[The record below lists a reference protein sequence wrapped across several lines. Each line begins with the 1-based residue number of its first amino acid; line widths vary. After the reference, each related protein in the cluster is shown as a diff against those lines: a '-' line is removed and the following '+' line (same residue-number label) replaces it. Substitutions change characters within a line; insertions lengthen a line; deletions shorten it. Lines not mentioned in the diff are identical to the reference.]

1 MLSYFVLDRV
11 AVLCALSIVFVC
23 CARRRGSVFWRLWV
37 VVGVIP
43 IVGLLA
49 YAALFILGVL
59 AWVILA

>member
-1 MLSYFVLDRV
+1 MLSYFVLVCV
-11 AVLCALSIVFVC
+11 AVLCALTIVFIR
-23 CARRRGSVFWRLWV
+23 CAQRRGAVSLRSWL

-49 YAALFILGVL
+49 YATLFILGVL